1 MTRSRHLMT
10 PHVGSCGTENAAV
23 GTTVRMSDYEIQRE
37 RIVERPVAT
46 ERVVERE
53 VPVRTGRRVVVERG
67 GGYGAGFNPVT
78 AIIAAA
84 IVVLLLLLILGAF
97 T

>member
-1 MTRSRHLMT
+1 MAQAGGYPSAM
-10 PHVGSCGTENAAV
+10 A
-23 GTTVRMSDYEIQRE
+23 DYEIQRE

-53 VPVRTGRRVVVERG
+53 VPTGRRTIVEHRG
-67 GGYGAGFNPVT
+67 SGYGFGTNP
-78 AIIAAA
+78 AAMIIMAAV
-84 IVVLLLLLILGAF
+84 VVLLVLLILGAF